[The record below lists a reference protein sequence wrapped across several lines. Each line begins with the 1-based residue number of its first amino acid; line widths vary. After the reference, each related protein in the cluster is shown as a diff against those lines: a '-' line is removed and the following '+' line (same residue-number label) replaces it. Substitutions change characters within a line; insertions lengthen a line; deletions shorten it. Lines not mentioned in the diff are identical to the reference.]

1 MAIFKVDSG
10 YMSQTTSSLVHSDNQ
25 TLYIEGEWVLSHYS
39 DLQHAVAQQ
48 KQRNPSFTRLDFSG
62 LKALDTA
69 GAGQLCTLVGADQ
82 LNHYLDQATDLS
94 SERKALLLTVAQALI
109 ETGPLVEQKKPSAFF
124 QFFGKIGLSLQDFG
138 KDAVELVAFTG
149 MTLQSMMRTALH
161 PSRWRIN
168 ALVQQIEETGLN
180 AVPIVT
186 LLTFLVGAVIA
197 FLGSTILKDFG
208 ATLYTVD
215 LVGFSFMREFAVLLT
230 AILMAGRTAS
240 AFTAQLGSMKANE
253 EIDALRA
260 QGLDPIQI
268 LVLPRVFA
276 LLITL
281 PLLTFIGMISGIIGG
296 ALVCYFVLDIS
307 PTMFLAL
314 FQADLTITNFYVGMA
329 KAPIFAFLIAV
340 IGCLQGFKVSG
351 SAQSV
356 GEHTTA
362 AVVHSIFIV
371 IVLDAVAALYYM
383 EMGW

>member
-1 MAIFKVDSG
+1 M
-10 YMSQTTSSLVHSDNQ
+10 LR
-25 TLYIEGEWVLSHYS
+25 HYH
-39 DLQHAVAQQ
+39 DLQQAVSQNLSLGKEAE
-48 KQRNPSFTRLDFSG
+48 TLDFSNISS
-62 LKALDTA
+62 LDTA
-69 GAGQLCTLVGADQ
+69 GAGQLCTLIGADNLIQ
-82 LNHYLDQATDLS
+82 HLDQAQHLS
-94 SERKALLLTVAQALI
+94 AERKALLLTVAQAII
-109 ETGPLVEQKKPSAFF
+109 EAGPAAPPRKTSAIGEFVGNIGIATQSFGRDVVELLAF
-124 QFFGKIGLSLQDFG
+124 IGL
-138 KDAVELVAFTG
+138 
-149 MTLQSMMRTALH
+149 TLQSMLRIALR
-161 PSRWRIN
+161 PSKWRIN
-168 ALVQQIEETGLN
+168 AVVQQIEETGLN
-180 AVPIVT
+180 AVPIIA

-240 AFTAQLGSMKANE
+240 AFTAQIGSMKANE

-281 PLLTFIGMISGIIGG
+281 PLLTFIGMVSGILGG
-296 ALVCYFVLDIS
+296 ALVCYVVLGIS

>member
-1 MAIFKVDSG
+1 MT
-10 YMSQTTSSLVHSDNQ
+10 QTNSIYLRNTDQ
-25 TLYIEGEWVLSHYS
+25 TLSIEGEWVLRHYS
-39 DLQHAVAQQ
+39 DLQHAVRQHQDLVASTQQ
-48 KQRNPSFTRLDFSG
+48 LDFAQ
-62 LKALDTA
+62 LQTIDTA
-69 GAGQLCTLVGADQ
+69 GAGQLCRLLGAEK
-82 LNHYLDQATDLS
+82 LIEFLDNATHLS
-94 SERKALLLTVAQALI
+94 NERKALLQTVANAMI
-109 ETGPLVEQKKPSAFF
+109 EAGPPPSPKKTSSLG
-124 QFFGKIGLSLQDFG
+124 QFFGNIGAAIQNFWNNAIELLAFIGL
-138 KDAVELVAFTG
+138 
-149 MTLQSMMRTALH
+149 TLQSMAKVALR
-161 PSRWRIN
+161 PSQWRIN

-180 AVPIVT
+180 AVPIIA

-268 LVLPRVFA
+268 LVIPRVFA
-276 LLITL
+276 LLVSL
-281 PLLTFIGMISGIIGG
+281 PLLTFIGMVSGIIGG
-296 ALVCYFVLDIS
+296 ALVCYWVLNIS
-307 PTMFLAL
+307 PTMFFSL
-314 FQADLTITNFYVGMA
+314 FQEDLTITNFYVGMA
-329 KAPIFAFLIAV
+329 KAPLFAFLIAV

-371 IVLDAVAALYYM
+371 IVLDAIAALYYM